1 MLKTLKTLSVL
12 LVLPFV
18 TGLLFAQDT
27 PEGTMQLFS
36 PPMRFDAKPMTFDGK
51 DVYRQKLENNKFK
64 PCVDVL
70 CTPSGR
76 NILRDSPWDHIHHHA
91 LMFAVGVNGV
101 DFWGEFDDTRGK
113 QIVTNAATKSDI
125 WAHPNFSLRV
135 RQDKT
140 TLDWTI
146 PDGTVVLKET
156 RNISVTRR
164 SDLDV
169 TLLTWHSHLTTP
181 DSGATATLG
190 GDHYYGLGM
199 RFDES
204 MDKNGRFF
212 ANDGIEPG
220 EIVRGDERV
229 TQCKWMAYTAK
240 LNGEPVTVAVFDSPK
255 NPRPM
260 LVFTMGDAGGA
271 FAYMSATVNLFR
283 EKMELTKD
291 KPLDFIY
298 HVAVW
303 DGEQTP
309 EAIESVYQQWLKTM
323 EQ

>member
-1 MLKTLKTLSVL
+1 MTTMLKTISSL
-12 LVLPFV
+12 LVLPFMV
-18 TGLLFAQDT
+18 GLLLAQDA
-27 PEGTMQLFS
+27 PVS
-36 PPMRFDAKPMTFDGK
+36 KPMTFEGK
-51 DVYRQKLENNKFK
+51 DVYRQKLENNTFK

-91 LMFAVGVNGV
+91 LMYAVAVNGV
-101 DFWGEFDDTRGK
+101 DFWGEFDDARGK
-113 QIVTNAATKSDI
+113 QLVTKTFAETRTDSDGTGLSKAVFHERI
-125 WAHPNFSLRV
+125 NLSWV
-135 RQDKT
+135 
-140 TLDWTI
+140 I

-156 RNISVTRR
+156 RTIDVSCQ
-164 SDLDV
+164 SGDDV
-169 TLLTWHSHLTTP
+169 TLLTWHSHLATP
-181 DSGATATLG
+181 DSGVTATLG
-190 GDHYYGLGM
+190 GDHYYGMGL

-212 ANDGIEPG
+212 ANDGVEPG

-240 LNGEPVTVAVFDSPK
+240 LHEEPVTVAVFDSPN

-271 FAYMSATVNLFR
+271 FAYISATVNLFR

-291 KPLDFIY
+291 KPLDFVY
-298 HVAVW
+298 GVAVW
-303 DGEQTP
+303 DGEQSP
-309 EAIESVYQQWLKTM
+309 QSIEKAYQQWLVTIK
-323 EQ
+323 Q